1 MRRRKPKKEVKS
13 VDSLDYTPSLE
24 VKELEIPVEEEKI
37 EIPVE
42 EKPQQTII
50 YSVKV
55 THPSLRMRK
64 GPSLSADV
72 VDYIT
77 DEGIYGIVDENNGWG
92 KLENGNWIMLAYTKG
107 VEI

>member
-1 MRRRKPKKEVKS
+1 MRKARPKKEAKS
-13 VDSLDYTPSLE
+13 VDYTPNLE

-37 EIPVE
+37 EVPVE
-42 EKPQQTII
+42 EKPQQKII
-50 YSVKV
+50 YTVKV

-77 DEGIYGIVDENNGWG
+77 DEGTYGIVDENNGWG
-92 KLENGNWIMLAYTKG
+92 KLENGNWIMLTYTKV